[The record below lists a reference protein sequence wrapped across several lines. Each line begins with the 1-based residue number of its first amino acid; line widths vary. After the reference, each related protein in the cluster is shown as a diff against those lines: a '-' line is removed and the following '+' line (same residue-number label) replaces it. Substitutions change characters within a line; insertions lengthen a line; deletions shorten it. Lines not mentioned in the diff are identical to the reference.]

1 MDIRK
6 TLEKIEQQLDSN
18 GKYLSAN
25 QIEIQYGISSKQIL
39 NRSNLPVNHKRHI
52 PSVRL
57 KGGRKK
63 YFERKVFERMIKTV
77 RSEE

>member
-6 TLEKIEQQLDSN
+6 TLEKIEQQLDSS

-25 QIEIQYGISSKQIL
+25 QIEIQYGISSKNIL
-39 NRSNLPVNHKRHI
+39 NRSNLPVNHPRYL
-52 PSVRL
+52 PSVKL

-63 YFERKVFERMIKTV
+63 LFERKVLERMIITG
-77 RSEE
+77 SEK